1 MSDLLSDLRDAVAWL
16 IDTGP
21 FGLVILFAAIVVW
34 VDNQP
39 LKRQVAIFLA
49 GVGGVSIVAATA
61 WWLL

>member
-1 MSDLLSDLRDAVAWL
+1 LRDAAAWL

-39 LKRQVAIFLA
+39 LKRQVTIFLA
-49 GVGGVSIVAATA
+49 GVGAVSAVLGTALWLGV
-61 WWLL
+61 LPL